1 MIRRQKTEEQSG
13 PIVPAYI
20 VTFSDMV
27 TLLLTFFVMLLSL
40 ASTQDPDMFKAGR
53 DSFME
58 SLSGFGL
65 GMFTGRI
72 QRPDFGHVKIKYH
85 IGKSDEIG
93 KDRNIDIIEENI
105 RRIFKDVDESM
116 KSIVSQLVSKKTD
129 FQITNIRFSA
139 GDATLSKSS
148 KRFLASFSSNLQQD
162 PDFKTIKLCVLGLA
176 GEQKSRKEQ
185 WILSARRAQTVADF
199 LKNTLPSYYDW
210 PVYSWGAGPGG
221 DWVDKNSFIYEQSQI
236 LIAVLRTND

>member
-1 MIRRQKTEEQSG
+1 LIRRQKTTEQSG
-13 PIVPAYI
+13 PSIPAYI

-40 ASTQDPDMFKAGR
+40 ASTQDPDMFRAGR

-58 SLSGFGL
+58 SFRGFGL
-65 GMFTGRI
+65 GMLTGRI
-72 QRPDFGHVKIKYH
+72 QKPDFGHVKIKYH
-85 IGKSDEIG
+85 VGKSGEID

-139 GDATLSKSS
+139 GDATLSKSAE
-148 KRFLASFSSNLQQD
+148 RFLTRFSSDLQQ
-162 PDFKTIKLCVLGLA
+162 
-176 GEQKSRKEQ
+176 E
-185 WILSARRAQTVADF
+185 RAQTVADF
-199 LKNTLPSYYDW
+199 LKNILPSYYTW

-221 DWVDKNSFIYEQSQI
+221 DWVDKNSFISEQSQI
-236 LIAVLRTND
+236 LIAVLRTNN